1 QKGHTVDVSPLRRPH
16 GIVFQDGKVY
26 FTAEQNKLIA
36 RVDAESGRVDW
47 LLGTG
52 QNATHMLL
60 FSKDGQKIFTSNIA
74 SDSISV
80 IEHVQGPQEW
90 TETVVQVGKGP
101 EGFDVSPDGRE
112 LWAANSRDG
121 SVSIV

>member
-1 QKGHTVDVSPLRRPH
+1 S
-16 GIVFQDGKVY
+16 
-26 FTAEQNKLIA
+26 
-36 RVDAESGRVDW
+36 
-47 LLGTG
+47 
-52 QNATHMLL
+52 
-60 FSKDGQKIFTSNIA
+60 IA
-74 SDSISV
+74 SDSRSV

-121 SVSIV
+121 SISIIDIAAKKVVQTLALGTKRSNRLKFTPDGKLVLISDLVCRLLLEKKIAPRNELKRIPVDKYAEGNMLH